1 MRFEWGELKNK
12 ANIKKHGIAFTEAE
26 EIFDDPFQINVLD
39 KRFSYSEERWITLG
53 VSQKG
58 KLIVVGHLYDIL
70 PDGEEIIRII
80 TARAATKKEKERYE
94 KLEG

>member
-1 MRFEWGELKNK
+1 MRLEWSESKNE
-12 ANIKKHGIAFTEAE
+12 ANIKKHGIAFTEAKK
-26 EIFDDPFQINVLD
+26 IFDDPFQINVLD
-39 KRFSYSEERWITLG
+39 KRFSYGEERWITMG
-53 VSQKG
+53 ATRKG
-58 KLIVVGHLYDIL
+58 KLIVAGHLYDIL